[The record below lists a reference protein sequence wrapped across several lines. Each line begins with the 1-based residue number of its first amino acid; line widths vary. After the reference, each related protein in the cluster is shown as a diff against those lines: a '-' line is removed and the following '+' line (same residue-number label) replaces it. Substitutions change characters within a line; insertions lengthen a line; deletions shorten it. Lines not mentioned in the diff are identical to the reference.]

1 MEDPLDFIAFGY
13 VPGGVALVC
22 FYVWVGFGNE
32 EEDYALD
39 VWAGVLP
46 MRQVFGELV
55 VDPLLKDGVDVPQ
68 YITDYAASRQ

>member
-32 EEDYALD
+32 EEDDALD
-39 VWAGVLP
+39 VWKFAGEKKGGSSSHVSFVEEAV
-46 MRQVFGELV
+46 VFN
-55 VDPLLKDGVDVPQ
+55 
-68 YITDYAASRQ
+68 